1 MLGTAEYSLK
11 MPISQALTTA
21 LVGICTVLVILSLI
35 AVCIMILSKVIRA
48 IESAAHKQKEE
59 SKQASA
65 SEAKPASK
73 GEPLPD
79 AKSIGS
85 LELIGTDEATAA
97 VIMAIVSDKSGIP
110 LNRLEFKSIRL
121 LEE

>member
-1 MLGTAEYSLK
+1 MLGTADYSLK

-21 LVGICTVLVILSLI
+21 LVGIVTVLLILSLI
-35 AVCIMILSKVIRA
+35 AVCIMILSKVIRT
-48 IESAAHKQKEE
+48 IESAAHKNGEE
-59 SKQASA
+59 SKSA
-65 SEAKPASK
+65 PAAESK
-73 GEPLPD
+73 TANGEPLPYT
-79 AKSIGS
+79 KSIGS

>member
-1 MLGTAEYSLK
+1 MLGTADYSLK

-21 LVGICTVLVILSLI
+21 LVGIITVLLILSLI
-35 AVCIMILSKVIRA
+35 AVCIMILSKVIRT
-48 IESAAHKQKEE
+48 IESAAHKNGEKDKAAPAAE
-59 SKQASA
+59 SITASGA
-65 SEAKPASK
+65 T
-73 GEPLPD
+73 LPD
-79 AKSIGS
+79 TKSIGS

-97 VIMAIVSDKSGIP
+97 IIMAIVSDKSGIP

>member
-1 MLGTAEYSLK
+1 MLGTADYSLK

-21 LVGICTVLVILSLI
+21 LVGIITVLLILSLI
-35 AVCIMILSKVIRA
+35 AVCIMILSKVIRT
-48 IESAAHKQKEE
+48 IESAAHKNGEKD
-59 SKQASA
+59 KAAPAAS
-65 SEAKPASK
+65 

-79 AKSIGS
+79 TKSIGS

-97 VIMAIVSDKSGIP
+97 IIMAIVSDKSGIP